1 MIKRNLNL
9 LVILVREFRKTVISK
24 VRKQVMK
31 MMKNYLIIED
41 TNILRLIK
49 RNFMYLKFIF
59 LNTL

>member
-1 MIKRNLNL
+1 MIKRNINL